1 MTTNFKHVAI
11 LVIAQLRNV
20 SLVYYA
26 ATFSYIKQ
34 DNYYN
39 IN

>member
-1 MTTNFKHVAI
+1 MTTNFIHVAVV
-11 LVIAQLRNV
+11 VIAPLRNV

-34 DNYYN
+34 DNYYC
-39 IN
+39 IT